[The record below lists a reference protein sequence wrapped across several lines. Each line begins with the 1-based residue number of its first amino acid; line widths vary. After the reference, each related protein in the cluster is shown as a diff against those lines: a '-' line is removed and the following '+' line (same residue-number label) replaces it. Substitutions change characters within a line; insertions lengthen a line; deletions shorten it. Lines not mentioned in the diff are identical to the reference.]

1 MDGEPTIDATASEG
15 RVDRGV
21 GPGRVGIIDVGS
33 NSIRLVVYER
43 ASRAPLP
50 VFNEKVL
57 CGLARGLDATGR
69 LNPEGVEMALANIDR
84 FTTLAHNMKVTSLDL
99 LATAAVRDASDGP
112 AFMRELESRHGIKAH
127 IVSGQDE
134 ARYSGYGV
142 ICGMPEAS
150 GVMGDLGGGSLEL
163 VALGRGRI
171 GTSTTLP
178 VGPLRLM
185 SSGKDDPRKTVIEAI
200 EDVGW
205 LREQAG
211 KTFYAVGGAWRS
223 FARLHMEQAGYPL
236 HIIHQ
241 YDIPAEDARALARL
255 IAVQSAKSL
264 EKMPGVSRRRVDT
277 LPLACLALDRLLAAL
292 KPRNV
297 VFSAFG
303 LREGFYYQRLSE
315 AERGRHPLI
324 AFAEE
329 QGADWRRFD
338 LAPSEIFD
346 WLTPL
351 FAGEPE
357 ADRILRIAA
366 CHLSDI
372 SWNDHPDYRADQA
385 SFRVLHLPAP
395 GMSHRDRAVLAMT
408 MAYRYKSD
416 PKAAL
421 IETAMRLSDN
431 KGRTFARR
439 LGACLRL
446 AYNLSGGAPGLLP
459 RVQLR
464 RDERELRLVVPTDLK
479 RSLGEVTARRL
490 ESAADAFDLK
500 AVIAPNWDG

>member
-1 MDGEPTIDATASEG
+1 MDGHPTASSAYPQDPTG
-15 RVDRGV
+15 K
-21 GPGRVGIIDVGS
+21 GRVGIIDVGS

-84 FTTLAHNMKVTSLDL
+84 FVTLAGNMKVQSLDL
-99 LATAAVRDASDGP
+99 LATAAVRDAADG
-112 AFMRELESRHGIKAH
+112 ADFMRELASRPGIVAH
-127 IVSGQDE
+127 TVSGSDE

-142 ICGMPEAS
+142 LCGMPEAS

-163 VALGRGRI
+163 VGISDGQLGN
-171 GTSTTLP
+171 STTLP

-185 SSGKDDPRKTVIEAI
+185 SSGRGDPKKIVVDAI
-200 EDVGW
+200 EGVRW
-205 LREQAG
+205 LREEQG

-223 FARLHMEQAGYPL
+223 FAHLHMEQAGYPL

-241 YDIPAEDARALARL
+241 YEISAEEARAVARL
-255 IAVQSAKSL
+255 IAVQSPKSL

-303 LREGFYYQRLSE
+303 LREGFYYSRLSE
-315 AERGRHPLI
+315 AERARHPLI

-329 QGADWRRFD
+329 QGAGWRRFD
-338 LAPSEIFD
+338 LSPTEIFD
-346 WLTPL
+346 WLTPA
-351 FAGEPE
+351 FAGETE
-357 ADRILRIAA
+357 GERVLRTAA

-372 SWNDHPDYRADQA
+372 SWDDHPDYRAEQA
-385 SFRVLHLPAP
+385 YFRVLHLPAP
-395 GMSHRDRAVLAMT
+395 GMSHRERAVLAM
-408 MAYRYKSD
+408 ALIYRYKSD
-416 PKAAL
+416 PRSATIDTAL
-421 IETAMRLSDN
+421 RLSDG
-431 KGRTFARR
+431 KGRVFARR

-459 RVQLR
+459 QLNLR
-464 RDERELRLVVPTDLK
+464 RTERELRLLVPAALRKT
-479 RSLGEVTARRL
+479 LGDVTGRRL
-490 ESAADAFDLK
+490 ETAASAFDLK
-500 AVIAPNWDG
+500 PVIVAA

>member
-1 MDGEPTIDATASEG
+1 MDGERSTNL
-15 RVDRGV
+15 GV
-21 GPGRVGIIDVGS
+21 EKGRVGIIDVGS

-69 LNPEGVEMALANIDR
+69 LDPAGVDMAMANIDR
-84 FTTLAHNMKVTSLDL
+84 FITLAHNMKVKSLDL

-112 AFMRELESRHGIKAH
+112 DFMREMARRPGLESH
-127 IVSGQDE
+127 IVSGRDE
-134 ARYSGYGV
+134 ARFSGYGV
-142 ICGMPEAS
+142 MCGMPGAD

-163 VALGRGRI
+163 VALGGGRI
-171 GTSTTLP
+171 GSSSTLP

-185 SSGKDDPRKTVIEAI
+185 SSGKGDPKRVIIEAI
-200 EDVGW
+200 EGVRW
-205 LREQAG
+205 LREESG
-211 KTFYAVGGAWRS
+211 KTFYAVGGAWRA

-236 HIIHQ
+236 HIIHH
-241 YDIPAEDARALARL
+241 YDIAADEARAVARL
-255 IAVQSAKSL
+255 IAVQSPKSL

-303 LREGFYYQRLSE
+303 LREGFYYSRLNDT
-315 AERGRHPLI
+315 ERARHPLI

-329 QGADWRRFD
+329 QGVGWRRFD
-338 LAPSEIFD
+338 LSPDEIFD
-346 WLTPL
+346 WLTPV
-351 FAGEPE
+351 FAGESE
-357 ADRILRIAA
+357 AEKILRAAA

-372 SWNDHPDYRADQA
+372 SWNDHPDYRAEHA
-385 SFRVLHLPAP
+385 YIRVLHLPAP

-408 MAYRYKSD
+408 LTYRYKSD
-416 PKAAL
+416 PKAAT
-421 IETAMRLSDN
+421 IDTALRLSDN
-431 KGRTFARR
+431 KSRAFARR

-459 RVQLR
+459 QIQLR
-464 RDERELRLVVPTDLK
+464 RSDRDLRLIVPALLD
-479 RSLGEVTARRL
+479 RSLGETTARRL
-490 ESAADAFDLK
+490 DTAAEAFDLK
-500 AVIAPNWDG
+500 PVIQTA

>member
-1 MDGEPTIDATASEG
+1 MDGKPVLGPGASDGVAG
-15 RVDRGV
+15 R
-21 GPGRVGIIDVGS
+21 GRVGIIDVGS

-69 LNPEGVEMALANIDR
+69 LNPEGVGMALANIDR

-99 LATAAVRDASDGP
+99 LATAAVRDAVDGED
-112 AFMRELESRHGIKAH
+112 FMRELARRPGIKPH

-134 ARYSGYGV
+134 ARFSGYGV
-142 ICGMPEAS
+142 ICGIPDAS

-163 VALGRGRI
+163 VALADGRLGA
-171 GTSTTLP
+171 SSTLP

-185 SSGKDDPRKTVIEAI
+185 SSGKSDPKRAVVDAI
-200 EDVGW
+200 ENVRW
-205 LREQAG
+205 LREETG
-211 KTFYAVGGAWRS
+211 KTFYAVGGAWRA

-236 HIIHQ
+236 HIIHH
-241 YDIPAEDARALARL
+241 YEISSEEARAVARL

-292 KPRNV
+292 RPRSV

-303 LREGFYYQRLSE
+303 LREGFYYSRLSE
-315 AERGRHPLI
+315 AERARHPLI

-329 QGADWRRFD
+329 QGAGWRRFD
-338 LAPSEIFD
+338 LEPAEIFD
-346 WLTPL
+346 WLTPV
-351 FAGEPE
+351 FASESDGE
-357 ADRILRIAA
+357 RVLRIAA
-366 CHLSDI
+366 SHLSDI
-372 SWNDHPDYRADQA
+372 SWNDHPDYRAEQA
-385 SFRVLHLPAP
+385 YVRVLHLPAP
-395 GMSHRDRAVLAMT
+395 GMSHRERAVLAMAL
-408 MAYRYKSD
+408 AYRYKSD
-416 PKAAL
+416 PKAAML
-421 IETAMRLSDN
+421 DTALRLTDGRS
-431 KGRTFARR
+431 RTFARR

-459 RVQLR
+459 KVRLQRTERQLR
-464 RDERELRLVVPTDLK
+464 LLVPPDA
-479 RSLGEVTARRL
+479 RGSLGDVTARRL
-490 ESAADAFDLK
+490 ESAAEAFDLEP
-500 AVIAPNWDG
+500 VIAAG